1 MIHLDCHVYPFEF
14 VSIAIVAFN
23 VSCLSL
29 HIFDGMICM
38 ASGVSQVLDSS
49 SVGPLGFFERK
60 PRFSV
65 LRYRIL
71 QRGRGSKKGDPLFF
85 LWFPW
90 IFLRISMSS
99 NVFMVAIWLQN
110 KHS

>member
-1 MIHLDCHVYPFEF
+1 MIHLFVIHPFEF
-14 VSIAIVAFN
+14 VSIAIVAFD

-29 HIFDGMICM
+29 HIVDGMICM
-38 ASGVSQVLDSS
+38 ASRVSKFSEVLDSS
-49 SVGPLGFFERK
+49 SVGPLGFFGRK

-90 IFLRISMSS
+90 IF
-99 NVFMVAIWLQN
+99 
-110 KHS
+110 